1 MAKTWIGMIYYD
13 FLYYNRRRNSS
24 TTTRSPSGQCRGVY
38 EQYGFTHVTH
48 VIADNLA
55 SGNQTWAQLKRRT
68 KRVNVVTSNWIMDC
82 VKEGRRNLT
91 LV

>member
-1 MAKTWIGMIYYD
+1 M
-13 FLYYNRRRNSS
+13 S
-24 TTTRSPSGQCRGVY
+24 GVY

-68 KRVNVVTSNWIMDC
+68 KRVNVVTSSWVMDC
-82 VKEGRRNLT
+82 VKEGRRNSLGRP
-91 LV
+91 LLAAQEYSQRVCVV

>member
-1 MAKTWIGMIYYD
+1 MIYYD
-13 FLYYNRRRNSS
+13 LQQVQKFIYYDPSTFLQSLAS
-24 TTTRSPSGQCRGVY
+24 QCRGVY